1 MKRQS
6 KFFEELWWSLPFQNQ
21 VSMKLEIE
29 KRKTIWTKTQKSAET
44 SSLLLSGKL
53 TGKNLLGDKPIYRMA
68 GERKMMRSMPGIWR
82 S

>member
-21 VSMKLEIE
+21 VSMKLEIK

-53 TGKNLLGDKPIYRMA
+53 TGKNLLGDKLIYRMA
-68 GERKMMRSMPGIWR
+68 GGRKMMRSMPGIWR

>member
-6 KFFEELWWSLPFQNQ
+6 KFFEELWRSLPFQNQ

-29 KRKTIWTKTQKSAET
+29 RGKQYGRKHKKRLDQQFDFIREIDRE
-44 SSLLLSGKL
+44 
-53 TGKNLLGDKPIYRMA
+53 NLLGDKPIYRMA
-68 GERKMMRSMPGIWR
+68 DERKMMRSMPGIWR